1 MVDPILSYKF
11 LLTIHQK
18 FTIIMKKVRFFKKDP
33 TKILKA
39 LDNPSRSKKKTN
51 KSYLDR
57 EKVKSLN
64 LKLYPSEKN

>member
-1 MVDPILSYKF
+1 
-11 LLTIHQK
+11 
-18 FTIIMKKVRFFKKDP
+18 MKKVRIFKKDP

-39 LDNPSRSKKKTN
+39 LDNPSKSKKKN
-51 KSYLDR
+51 NFKPYLDR